1 MQKQVVP
8 RSETPLRL
16 VGNQFCVSSGK
27 DLRAMGDVYYVPLSI
42 RNGEQ
47 DARAL
52 EKSREALPAIFELP
66 QTSI

>member
-1 MQKQVVP
+1 
-8 RSETPLRL
+8 
-16 VGNQFCVSSGK
+16 
-27 DLRAMGDVYYVPLSI
+27 MGDVYYVPLSI

-52 EKSREALPAIFELP
+52 EKNREALPAIFELP